1 MEKVNLIIDEVVNEL
16 KNVSEIEAI
25 VLGGSRARGI
35 YSETS
40 DIDIGIYYNES
51 LDFKKI
57 NEAAKKLDFENRDNL
72 VSAIGSWGA
81 WVNAGAWLRIRGY
94 DVDII
99 LRDINR
105 VESIL
110 QECKSGDIS
119 INYQPG
125 HPHGFLNVMYIGE
138 LAIAK
143 LLWKKDE
150 RILNLKREAESYPKM
165 MKQSLINYAEFE
177 SGFSIKLAEKS
188 VKNGDTYYVSACIV
202 RAISQMNQ
210 LLFAL
215 NDSYCLNEKRAV
227 AIIDKLSIHPIN
239 YDIKVNSIFADLG
252 NDNEKALVNTKK
264 LLNEIIEME

>member
-1 MEKVNLIIDEVVNEL
+1 M
-16 KNVSEIEAI
+16 
-25 VLGGSRARGI
+25 
-35 YSETS
+35 
-40 DIDIGIYYNES
+40 
-51 LDFKKI
+51 
-57 NEAAKKLDFENRDNL
+57 
-72 VSAIGSWGA
+72 
-81 WVNAGAWLRIRGY
+81 NAGGWLRIGGY

-110 QECKSGDIS
+110 QECRNGEVS
-119 INYQPG
+119 IHYQPG
-125 HPHGFLNVMYIGE
+125 HPHGFSSVMYIGE

-150 RILNLKREAESYPKM
+150 RISNLKEEAEGYPKK
-165 MKQSLINYAEFE
+165 MKQSLIHYAEFE

-188 VKNGDTYYVSACIV
+188 IKNDDTYYISAHIV

-227 AIIDKLSIHPIN
+227 EIIDKLSIHPRDYN
-239 YDIKVNSIFADLG
+239 IKVNSIFSDLG
-252 NDNEKALVNTKK
+252 HDNEKALAKTKK
-264 LLNEIIEME
+264 LLDEIVESK